1 MDIKIRM
8 RESGDAIYFWR
19 WGCLPAPRSHVV
31 CLSCHIPYRPPTA
44 ERGIATPHRERARGL
59 LLPHRG
65 LPYLGRHQSRAQVP
79 ARDHK
84 LPTGRSGVNVNPK
97 GPEEK
102 GKRSTHVRILLDF
115 ISFSWDQMGK
125 KDIISH
131 ASLQQTLHLESSV
144 EIGSFLGIGGHANC
158 GSMRK

>member
-1 MDIKIRM
+1 M
-8 RESGDAIYFWR
+8 
-19 WGCLPAPRSHVV
+19 GCLPGPRSRVV
-31 CLSCHIPYRPPTA
+31 YLSCHTPYRPPTA
-44 ERGIATPHRERARGL
+44 ERGTATPHRARARGL

-79 ARDHK
+79 ARGHK
-84 LPTGRSGVNVNPK
+84 LPTGRSEANVNPK

-115 ISFSWDQMGK
+115 ISLSWDQMGK
-125 KDIISH
+125 KNMISH
-131 ASLQQTLHLESSV
+131 ASLQQALHLESSV
-144 EIGSFLGIGGHANC
+144 WSESFLGIGGHANC